1 MRSLGKLS
9 SIGVGVV
16 LLLVSGL
23 LMQAQQSTRAS
34 EKKSAAPARAFY
46 LTQGTFDG
54 SQALTACAAGYHM
67 ASLWEIHEPSNLR
80 YDTTLGLTE
89 DDSGSGPP
97 QGHYGWAR
105 TGRSASSSGQ
115 FPGVGNCNA
124 WSSNASTDFGSAV
137 VLSADWN
144 GIANPSSPIS
154 PWQAQPFDC
163 GTNAARVWCV
173 QD

>member
-1 MRSLGKLS
+1 MRSIKKLS
-9 SIGVGVV
+9 GVGAGVV
-16 LLLVSGL
+16 LLLALGL

-34 EKKSAAPARAFY
+34 EKKSAAPVRAFY
-46 LTQGTFDG
+46 LTQATFDG

-67 ASLWEIHEPSNLR
+67 ASLWEIHEPSNLI
-80 YDTTLGLTE
+80 YDTALGLTQ

-97 QGHYGWAR
+97 SRYGWIR

-137 VLSADWN
+137 VLSADWADIGN
-144 GIANPSSPIS
+144 TSGPIS
-154 PWQAQPFDC
+154 PWQAQIFDC
-163 GTNAARVWCV
+163 GTAAVRVWCV